1 MRSFD
6 VSPPRKFVE
15 KMCALNYLLSQSVL
29 VKYEACSRGGG
40 GEKVEQIITQTD
52 FQLLVNCTFLRPI
65 REILP
70 VLYYS
75 KAEPTRPGTR

>member
-29 VKYEACSRGGG
+29 VKYESCSPGE
-40 GEKVEQIITQTD
+40 EKVEQIITQTD

-70 VLYYS
+70 VLYNS
-75 KAEPTRPGTR
+75 ATEPTRPGTR